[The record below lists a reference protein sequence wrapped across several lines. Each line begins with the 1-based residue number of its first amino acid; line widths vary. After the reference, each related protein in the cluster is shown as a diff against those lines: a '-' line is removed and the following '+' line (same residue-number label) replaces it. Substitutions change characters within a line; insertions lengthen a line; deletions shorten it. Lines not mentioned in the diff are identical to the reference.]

1 MSRIQVGILKSHL
14 IKCPFNY
21 IRENTWWFKSD
32 ESLEIYMKKY
42 LNWIVIAH
50 ETTEELNQLENK
62 KRKLLIEKK
71 NLLNWF
77 SGETNSGFN

>member
-1 MSRIQVGILKSHL
+1 
-14 IKCPFNY
+14 
-21 IRENTWWFKSD
+21 
-32 ESLEIYMKKY
+32 MKKY

-77 SGETNSGFN
+77 NGETNSGFN